1 MQPLGPIHYPFSYHL
16 TSWFI
21 VRSAPP
27 VTLHLLGFPL
37 RALKQMF
44 FPQHLR
50 QCYLIRSYQIR
61 MPRGIEQA
69 CLSEPLLAMVCRH
82 STVGHLAMLIL
93 RKAGRTIPYW
103 RSSSPFI
110 YCMTCYVACQVV
122 LSVVLRLLS
131 SSFVADHHHANY
143 FQLQKYLI
151 SLCTS
156 CLIILQNV
164 LYG

>member
-69 CLSEPLLAMVCRH
+69 CLTTHFCGRYVDIPPFHPLRG
-82 STVGHLAMLIL
+82 SFFIQ
-93 RKAGRTIPYW
+93 AGRTILALGYKLPIC
-103 RSSSPFI
+103 SI
-110 YCMTCYVACQVV
+110 MQQVQALV
-122 LSVVLRLLS
+122 NKFFTLL
-131 SSFVADHHHANY
+131 NT
-143 FQLQKYLI
+143 L
-151 SLCTS
+151 
-156 CLIILQNV
+156 
-164 LYG
+164 